1 VHSRDRRT
9 WEARE
14 RWRRRSEETGGYI
27 KQQVADA
34 LWGLSERGVDVGVW
48 HRRVEERRG
57 IRYEVHVYCGP
68 VANGVRLDQ
77 PRCRTADECVE
88 QILEEYKREVERLR
102 EPPKPPP
109 HDPAEEL
116 LREWPKLR
124 HSAWSGRGCG

>member
-14 RWRRRSEETGGYI
+14 RWRRRSEEAGGC
-27 KQQVADA
+27 
-34 LWGLSERGVDVGVW
+34 
-48 HRRVEERRG
+48 G

-68 VANGVRLDQ
+68 VVNGVRLDQ

-124 HSAWSGRGCG
+124 HSAWSG